1 MAKLRNET
9 NSLFKQPQPWPQG
22 VSGTGGEAEKKST
35 FVSSAAF
42 PHKKKQK
49 CFVLELRQY
58 KNDSIQ
64 SKIIPTLKLPRF
76 FHHLDGEGKERQFQN
91 WNLF

>member
-58 KNDSIQ
+58 KNDSRLT
-64 SKIIPTLKLPRF
+64 KNKLVLKLPRF
-76 FHHLDGEGKERQFQN
+76 LALLYDRQKTQQIQN
-91 WNLF
+91 